1 MRSCAARVT
10 IGPISASGFSP
21 SSTFNA
27 LVRSI
32 SLGSSRSATSPTSTA
47 TLTAMQ
53 RSPAEP

>member
-10 IGPISASGFSP
+10 IGPISASRFSP
-21 SSTFNA
+21 SSTFRV

-32 SLGSSRSATSPTSTA
+32 SFGMIFSAASPTSTA
-47 TLTAMQ
+47 TLIAMQ